1 MRFCQIGQGKGIMKK
16 SRSDIFGRDR
26 NMWVYIIIA
35 SLIVLGGAVIAYQR
49 RNNIRSMSLAFS
61 TALSFAIMVLVF
73 PYYRAL
79 SDLPIAVI
87 ESIRSGL
94 SGIAMGGD
102 GDIPYALE
110 LERNEFLVYR
120 FFLYSLYVIGPICGS
135 LFLFSFSSKVRNLF
149 SFLRQ
154 KRFHVFSDLNER
166 SIRIAESIVDLKEGK
181 PVFCNA
187 TDADADLTDRARAID
202 ALLMDGSQDGLIL
215 MKNKKYEYYEIDE
228 DDRTNVRNTAD
239 LCQKLKK
246 KKNFDP
252 ESTVIRVF
260 AGDSQRELILN
271 LDRQYAGGFYLRH
284 IDTDSTLA
292 IEALDLAR
300 DLLATKKDCNVALV
314 SDSMS
319 SIELLKGLVCLL
331 IKPEGKNR
339 ITVIGSK
346 ADRLYEQYR
355 SETYDADKDPIEVLQ
370 CDAGKEAGSLER
382 IPDAV
387 FILCEQDEYA
397 YETAVQIKRTLGSK
411 NRDLCSPKIFCR
423 IKDSNLHSIL
433 KEEDIVLFGNTEKA
447 DSYERL
453 INPEL
458 EKAAKRVH
466 LSYLA
471 SGTKEDI
478 DPKGQERRLR
488 ETGFYQYQ
496 NQESSFAM
504 ALALRYKERYI
515 LSYRDDETVG
525 EKTFI
530 ENWLSEEENM
540 KKMADAEHDRWC
552 AYQRTH
558 GWKTADAKQTA
569 AIIDKYKGNRANDPE
584 LRLHPAI
591 VSNAKLETVEKRVN
605 RLLKEYGS
613 DYRVFY
619 LDADRD
625 IIRRMTYILE
635 RR

>member
-1 MRFCQIGQGKGIMKK
+1 
-16 SRSDIFGRDR
+16 
-26 NMWVYIIIA
+26 MWVYIIIA

-49 RNNIRSMSLAFS
+49 RNNIRSMSLVFS

-110 LERNEFLVYR
+110 MERNEFLVYR

-166 SIRIAESIVDLKEGK
+166 SIRIAESIVDLGEGK

-187 TDADADLTDRARAID
+187 TDADSDLTDRARAID
-202 ALLMDGSQDGLIL
+202 ALLMDGSQDDLIL

-246 KKNFDP
+246 KKNYSP
-252 ESTVIRVF
+252 ENTVIRVF

-271 LDRQYAGGFYLRH
+271 LDRQYAGEFFLRH

-300 DLLATKKDCNVALV
+300 DLLATQKDCEIALV
-314 SDSMS
+314 SDSLS

-331 IKPEGKNR
+331 IKPEGKGR
-339 ITVIGSK
+339 IILAGPI

-355 SETYDADKDPIEVLQ
+355 NETFDADKDPIAVLQ
-370 CDAGKEAGSLER
+370 CDAGKEAGSLGDR
-382 IPDAV
+382 KIPDAV

-397 YETAVQIKRTLGSK
+397 YETAVRIRRTLCSG

-423 IKDSNLHSIL
+423 IKDPNLHSIL
-433 KEEDIVLFGNTEKA
+433 KEEDIVLFGNAEKA

-453 INPEL
+453 VNPEL
-458 EKAAKRVH
+458 EQAAKRVH
-466 LSYLA
+466 LSYLS

-478 DPKGQERRLR
+478 DPKGQEKRLR

-515 LSYRDDETVG
+515 LSYRDDETVS

-558 GWKTADAKQTA
+558 GWKTADAKQTK
-569 AIIDKYKGNRANDPE
+569 AIIEKYQGKRANDPE

-591 VSNAKLETVEKRVN
+591 VSNAKLDNVERRVN

-613 DYRVFY
+613 DYRVYY

-625 IIRRMTYILE
+625 IIRKLTYILD
-635 RR
+635 RK